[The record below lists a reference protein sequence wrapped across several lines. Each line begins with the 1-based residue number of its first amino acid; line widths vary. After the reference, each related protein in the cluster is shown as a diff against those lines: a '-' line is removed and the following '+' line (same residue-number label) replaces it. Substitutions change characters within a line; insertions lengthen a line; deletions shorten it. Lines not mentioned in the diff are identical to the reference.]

1 MPFGVGNYS
10 LRTGAAAG
18 ARPFGSRL
26 ENAHALNN
34 KVQAD

>member
-10 LRTGAAAG
+10 LRSGAAAV
-18 ARPFGSRL
+18 RPFGSRL
-26 ENAHALNN
+26 ENAQALNN

>member
-10 LRTGAAAG
+10 LRSGAAAV
-18 ARPFGSRL
+18 RPFGSRL
-26 ENAHALNN
+26 ENAHTLNN